1 MTDALPLGAL
11 LDSWLIYL
19 HAERKSQ
26 GTIRSY
32 RTGVLQYLAWCEQ
45 GGRPQVLHRPQVAA
59 WLAELLGPAGLEP
72 ATVTARLVALK
83 ALSRWLADPVEG
95 EGVTDELATLRAP
108 RQDRKVVATL
118 TDDHLRALLKA
129 CKGQEFRDRRD
140 EAIVRL
146 MLETGARA
154 GEAAALELADV
165 DLIAGSVVIRRGKGG
180 KGRTVPVGPEACRA
194 IDRYLRMRRT
204 RREAPRSRALW
215 LGEGGRSFG
224 YDGLAKTLKWR
235 ADMAGLA
242 GFHPHLLRH
251 TAATRWLE
259 RGGSEGGLM
268 ALAGWSR
275 RDLIERYT
283 AANRERLA
291 GDEARRLHLGDL

>member
-32 RTGVLQYLAWCEQ
+32 RTGVLQYLAWCAAEGHPQ
-45 GGRPQVLHRPQVAA
+45 ALQRPLVAA
-59 WLAELLGPAGLEP
+59 WLAGLLRDGRDA
-72 ATVTARLVALK
+72 ATVTARLTAVK
-83 ALSRWLADPVEG
+83 AFARWLADPDDG
-95 EGVTDELATLRAP
+95 ENVPDKIATLKAP

-118 TDDHLRALLKA
+118 SDDGLARLVKA
-129 CKGQEFRDRRD
+129 CRGPSFRDRRD

-154 GEAAALELADV
+154 GETAALGVADV

-194 IDRYLRMRRT
+194 IDRYLRVRRT
-204 RREAPRSRALW
+204 RREAARSAALW
-215 LGEGGRSFG
+215 LGDGGRTFG

-235 ADMAGLA
+235 AGLAGLG
-242 GFHPHLLRH
+242 GFHPHMLRH
-251 TAATRWLE
+251 TAATRWIA

-291 GDEARRLHLGDL
+291 GDEARRLRLGDL